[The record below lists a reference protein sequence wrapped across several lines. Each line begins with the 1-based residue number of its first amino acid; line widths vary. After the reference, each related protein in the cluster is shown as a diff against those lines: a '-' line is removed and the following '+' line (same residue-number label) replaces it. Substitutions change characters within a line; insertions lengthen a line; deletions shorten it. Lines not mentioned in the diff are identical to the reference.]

1 MTTID
6 WSRSQ
11 NMGST
16 DVAVE
21 SAVGVLLYQ
30 MGVAAIALLALL
42 IAVVVIL
49 WRNYL
54 RTRDRTPAALALGL
68 LTITVNGIFQEEA
81 LFSPLAL
88 GLMLALCGTA
98 LGRDYRR
105 VYQDPRLILSR
116 QDKAA
121 ISGPNSLGTSA
132 QQHG

>member
-1 MTTID
+1 
-6 WSRSQ
+6 
-11 NMGST
+11 
-16 DVAVE
+16 
-21 SAVGVLLYQ
+21 